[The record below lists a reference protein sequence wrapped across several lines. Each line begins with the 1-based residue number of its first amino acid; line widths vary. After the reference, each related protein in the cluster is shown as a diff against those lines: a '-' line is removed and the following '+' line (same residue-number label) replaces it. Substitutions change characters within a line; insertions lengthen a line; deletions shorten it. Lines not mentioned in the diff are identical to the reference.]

1 MSSLV
6 PLTLEDGTVILVQ
19 AQDDVEAP
27 EMEIPSDGEV
37 MRTPKGPTRSG
48 AAIPEAAIASLQ
60 GTIKGY
66 TRHIM
71 SAFEG
76 GPITPMGNGRVGKV
90 TLEFGVTVAGKAGIP
105 YITEASATGS
115 LKVTVECTWPE
126 DKGSANPSV

>member
-1 MSSLV
+1 MSQLV
-6 PLTLEDGTVILVQ
+6 PLTLEDGTVIFVQ
-19 AQDDVEAP
+19 SQDDVEAP
-27 EMEIPSDGEV
+27 VVDAPVVEAT
-37 MRTPKGPTRSG
+37 RTPKGPTRSG
-48 AAIPEAAIASLQ
+48 GIISEASIASLQ
-60 GTIKGY
+60 DTIKGY

-76 GPITPMGNGRVGKV
+76 GPVTPMGNGRVGKV

-126 DKGSANPSV
+126 DKRTGG